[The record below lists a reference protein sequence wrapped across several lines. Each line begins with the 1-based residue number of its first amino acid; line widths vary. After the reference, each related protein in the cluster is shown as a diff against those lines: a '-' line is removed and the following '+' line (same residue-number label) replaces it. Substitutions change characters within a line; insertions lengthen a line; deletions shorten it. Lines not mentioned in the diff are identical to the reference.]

1 MKSKGNILGT
11 KSMIFMKVICYYPEI
26 KPDFFKIKRRYFRK
40 KTQGI
45 SEADMQ
51 LFRKY
56 LALFKSQYQAVQE
69 LILRISEI
77 ILQSFWSFRCALQ
90 APMKA

>member
-1 MKSKGNILGT
+1 QTEVFLKSKEGILKT
-11 KSMIFMKVICYYPEI
+11 KL
-26 KPDFFKIKRRYFRK
+26 
-40 KTQGI
+40 QGI

-90 APMKA
+90 VPMKA